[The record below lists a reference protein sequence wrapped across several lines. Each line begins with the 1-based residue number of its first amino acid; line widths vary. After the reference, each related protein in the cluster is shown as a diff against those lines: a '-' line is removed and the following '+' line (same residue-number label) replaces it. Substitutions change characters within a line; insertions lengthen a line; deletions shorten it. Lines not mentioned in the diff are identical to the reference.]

1 MANVL
6 KLKRSTT
13 ASDVPT
19 TSDLADGEVA
29 VNLADQKIYVRNG
42 GSIVVVADA
51 TAGAPTFTSATVSGN
66 LSVEGNTTLGNAT
79 SDTVTVTGRVNSDI
93 VPSSN
98 NARDLGT
105 TSLRWKDLFLSGT
118 TINLGGATLQSDGTG
133 NITISGAGATLPA
146 GSKVGADLV
155 AKADSETGVTKRSV
169 PLYVQVSGETVLG
182 TTFQFAAS
190 NTVFTSWM
198 NSSGTDFS
206 DLYEQPL
213 FTF

>member
-1 MANVL
+1 MANVI

-146 GSKVGADLV
+146 GSKVGADPVSYTHLTLPT
-155 AKADSETGVTKRSV
+155 KA
-169 PLYVQVSGETVLG
+169 
-182 TTFQFAAS
+182 
-190 NTVFTSWM
+190 
-198 NSSGTDFS
+198 
-206 DLYEQPL
+206 
-213 FTF
+213 